1 MDNNKRGELDTVLA
15 LLNAEVAAAV
25 KKRTDWMDAHMADY
39 ADVQVGEE
47 LYELATG
54 RLMGTVSRLYRYWGT
69 DRNNGMVRDPQY
81 DTSMSVEYEFQPDP
95 SKPYFDN
102 TSRYLGGHIYGP
114 KDQVFKKYPNPYAD
128 QPLKSED
135 NEQH

>member
-54 RLMGTVSRLYRYWGT
+54 RLMGIVSRLYRYWGT
-69 DRNNGMVRDPQY
+69 DRNGMVRDPQY